1 MKSKTGFATAR
12 LCLKIIL
19 STLVSF
25 NKNQQAELTAS
36 TRARIIG
43 NPKAETTI
51 PVVKKYA
58 SSLQALLAAS
68 LSSLT
73 LFAMKWGMGQMK

>member
-1 MKSKTGFATAR
+1 MLPYERSE
-12 LCLKIIL
+12 
-19 STLVSF
+19 
-25 NKNQQAELTAS
+25 QAELTAS
-36 TRARIIG
+36 TRARIMG
-43 NPKAETTI
+43 KPKAETTI

-73 LFAMKWGMGQMK
+73 LLAMKWGMGQMK

>member
-1 MKSKTGFATAR
+1 MPY
-12 LCLKIIL
+12 
-19 STLVSF
+19 
-25 NKNQQAELTAS
+25 NKNSQTELTAS

-58 SSLQALLAAS
+58 NSLQALLAAS